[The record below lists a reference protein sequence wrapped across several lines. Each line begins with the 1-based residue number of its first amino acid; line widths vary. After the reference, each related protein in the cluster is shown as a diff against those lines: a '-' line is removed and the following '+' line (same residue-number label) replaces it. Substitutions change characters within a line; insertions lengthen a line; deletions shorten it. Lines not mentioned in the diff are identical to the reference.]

1 MMELASTRCTRNCE
15 EKNGKTQG
23 VGNMTMEKLP
33 FEDVL
38 VSPIKNGRYIIIWVV
53 ATQIF
58 FYFHPENWGKMKPF

>member
-33 FEDVL
+33 FEDLL

-53 ATQIF
+53 ATQMFFIF
-58 FYFHPENWGKMKPF
+58 TPKIGGR